1 MTKIFVVVPLIIF
14 AVVIFGFAVYN
25 TVCKNSSVI
34 VLDC

>member
-1 MTKIFVVVPLIIF
+1 MTKIFVVGPLIIF
-14 AVVIFGFAVYN
+14 AAVIFGFAIYN